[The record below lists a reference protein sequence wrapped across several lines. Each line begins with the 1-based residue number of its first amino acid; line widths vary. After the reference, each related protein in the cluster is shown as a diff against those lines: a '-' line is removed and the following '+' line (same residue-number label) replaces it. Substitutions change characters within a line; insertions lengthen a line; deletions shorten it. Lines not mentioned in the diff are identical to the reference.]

1 MYKKINTVYS
11 DIQEGW
17 YYFYTLSLFS
27 SVVKNNILYFLKKL
41 FFLNQNIQNYFFQL
55 LKEENLY
62 I

>member
-11 DIQEGW
+11 DIQEGRC
-17 YYFYTLSLFS
+17 YFYTLSLFS